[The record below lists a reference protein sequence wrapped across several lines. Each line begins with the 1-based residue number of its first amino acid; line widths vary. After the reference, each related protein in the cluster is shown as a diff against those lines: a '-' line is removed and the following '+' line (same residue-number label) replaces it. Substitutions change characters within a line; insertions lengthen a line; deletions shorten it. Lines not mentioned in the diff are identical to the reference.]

1 MEHQLAPIFASLV
14 SGASS
19 PSAFERELLMLC
31 KAEPESAWEALA
43 LLDQHHR
50 RGRVSA
56 ELCRSVRHKLERQAL
71 GIEEYRLEDARAEC
85 PEHTPP
91 AATTAHCT
99 PRSHSA
105 GAANGTAIAVCKA
118 SENRADQTVSG
129 PAPPTRTTRPAWLRT
144 APHIVL
150 AALVLSVAAT
160 PVMHDPPKA
169 AEALGPVPS
178 APAPPTEQIPPTELV
193 SLTSD
198 HYIVAAHARVA
209 EISVQRSHEAAGDAR
224 FVWWTRGSGARPD
237 EDYVGDSPK
246 VAQLA
251 DGEASMKLYVP
262 ILANPSRHH
271 IRMFY
276 VLLGKAGGGAA
287 PGPIRRAAVFIMPAD

>member
-1 MEHQLAPIFASLV
+1 
-14 SGASS
+14 
-19 PSAFERELLMLC
+19 MLC
-31 KAEPESAWEALA
+31 KAEPERAWEALA

-71 GIEEYRLEDARAEC
+71 GLEEYRLEDARAEC
-85 PEHTPP
+85 PECTPP
-91 AATTAHCT
+91 AARTAHCA
-99 PRSHSA
+99 PRSHTA

-118 SENRADQTVSG
+118 SENRADQTASG
-129 PAPPTRTTRPAWLRT
+129 PAPPSRTTRLAWLRT
-144 APHIVL
+144 APIIVL
-150 AALVLSVAAT
+150 AALMLSVAAT
-160 PVMHDPPKA
+160 PDMHAPPKT

-178 APAPPTEQIPPTELV
+178 APAPPPTPPALPAEQIPPIELV

-198 HYIVAAHARVA
+198 RYIVAAHARVA
-209 EISVQRSHEAAGDAR
+209 EISVQRSREAAGEAR

-237 EDYVGDSPK
+237 EDYTGGSPK

-251 DGEASMKLYVP
+251 DGEVSMKLYIP
-262 ILANPSRHH
+262 ILTNPSRHH

-276 VLLGKAGGGAA
+276 VLLGRAGGGAA
-287 PGPIRRAAVFIMPAD
+287 PGPIRRAAVFIMPVD